1 MLKIAVLTII
11 LTSCLLSC
19 NLSSKL
25 FFENSPTCSNFLE
38 VEKKAEVHFIK
49 NKEFKKVSNL
59 LKKDHG
65 ATTIR
70 LVIFFKPKKKFYCEF
85 NKESN
90 IIHCLL
96 LDESMKVIS
105 KEKVEFDY

>member
-1 MLKIAVLTII
+1 MIKIIVITTIFS
-11 LTSCLLSC
+11 SCFLSC
-19 NLSSKL
+19 NISSKL
-25 FFENSPTCSNFLE
+25 FIENSPSCSNFLE
-38 VEKKAEVHFIK
+38 IEEDAEIFFIK

-70 LVIFFKPKKKFYCEF
+70 LIIFFKPKKIFYCEF
-85 NKESN
+85 YKESN